1 MVNFAH
7 HAMSPV
13 PCPTPIRPL
22 IDGTFP
28 KNVVSEAKSR
38 SEFKIVP
45 QRYCLTLN
53 IALNRRRGTPE
64 ARECWHMRELVCVTD
79 QARYWHGCSTLL
91 LTGHPL
97 VRPRQANWGSKA
109 GRQECT

>member
-28 KNVVSEAKSR
+28 KNAVSEVKSR
-38 SEFKIVP
+38 SEFKIRPPKVLSHFEYRTKP
-45 QRYCLTLN
+45 PSRY
-53 IALNRRRGTPE
+53 P
-64 ARECWHMRELVCVTD
+64 
-79 QARYWHGCSTLL
+79 
-91 LTGHPL
+91 
-97 VRPRQANWGSKA
+97 
-109 GRQECT
+109 